1 MTKFVSLAGTAMKSI
16 CISSTLPNYYIRKVD
31 VHLVHLLFHILHHY
45 FIDFLGGDSMQ
56 NSTLILT
63 EQRQS
68 NDESPISTII
78 QQAITAWLTKELS
91 K

>member
-1 MTKFVSLAGTAMKSI
+1 MK
-16 CISSTLPNYYIRKVD
+16 
-31 VHLVHLLFHILHHY
+31 
-45 FIDFLGGDSMQ
+45 

-63 EQRQS
+63 EQRKTH
-68 NDESPISTII
+68 DESLSTII

>member
-1 MTKFVSLAGTAMKSI
+1 
-16 CISSTLPNYYIRKVD
+16 
-31 VHLVHLLFHILHHY
+31 
-45 FIDFLGGDSMQ
+45 MQ

-68 NDESPISTII
+68 NDKSPISTII
-78 QQAITAWLTKELS
+78 QQAITVWLTKELS

>member
-1 MTKFVSLAGTAMKSI
+1 
-16 CISSTLPNYYIRKVD
+16 
-31 VHLVHLLFHILHHY
+31 
-45 FIDFLGGDSMQ
+45 MQ

-68 NDESPISTII
+68 NDESPISTLI
-78 QQAITAWLTKELS
+78 QQTITAWLTKELT

>member
-1 MTKFVSLAGTAMKSI
+1 
-16 CISSTLPNYYIRKVD
+16 
-31 VHLVHLLFHILHHY
+31 
-45 FIDFLGGDSMQ
+45 MQ
-56 NSTLILT
+56 DSTLILT

>member
-1 MTKFVSLAGTAMKSI
+1 
-16 CISSTLPNYYIRKVD
+16 
-31 VHLVHLLFHILHHY
+31 
-45 FIDFLGGDSMQ
+45 MQ

-68 NDESPISTII
+68 NDKSLISTII

>member
-1 MTKFVSLAGTAMKSI
+1 
-16 CISSTLPNYYIRKVD
+16 
-31 VHLVHLLFHILHHY
+31 
-45 FIDFLGGDSMQ
+45 MQ
-56 NSTLILT
+56 NSTLILI

-68 NDESPISTII
+68 NDESSNSTII

>member
-1 MTKFVSLAGTAMKSI
+1 MKDLEL
-16 CISSTLPNYYIRKVD
+16 T
-31 VHLVHLLFHILHHY
+31 
-45 FIDFLGGDSMQ
+45 
-56 NSTLILT
+56 LT

-78 QQAITAWLTKELS
+78 QQAITAWLTKKLS

>member
-1 MTKFVSLAGTAMKSI
+1 
-16 CISSTLPNYYIRKVD
+16 
-31 VHLVHLLFHILHHY
+31 
-45 FIDFLGGDSMQ
+45 MQ
-56 NSTLILT
+56 NSTLILI

-68 NDESPISTII
+68 NDESPIRTII